1 VARDIRAR
9 LILIHG
15 RADPTVPYTE
25 TLRLAAARPERTTV
39 ALVGVVAHVEGARGW
54 ASVRDLLTLLG
65 VTYGLIAGS

>member
-1 VARDIRAR
+1 
-9 LILIHG
+9 
-15 RADPTVPYTE
+15 VPYTE